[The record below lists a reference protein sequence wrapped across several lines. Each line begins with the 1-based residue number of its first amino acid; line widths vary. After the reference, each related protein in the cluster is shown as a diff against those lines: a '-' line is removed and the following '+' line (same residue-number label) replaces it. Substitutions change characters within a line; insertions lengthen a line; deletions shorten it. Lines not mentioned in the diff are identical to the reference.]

1 MWIVFLALIFLTG
14 LLLSRF
20 FIPDREKKLI
30 IPDVFVLGSIV
41 SVPIIYLGTSYL
53 IGSLSFSIAIYAF
66 FVMIAFLVNIKKIK
80 PSNKNFPH
88 TLIFI
93 LVFIIS
99 FLVFKK
105 SFSYDLSTSEFLIAS
120 NIYLDYGAHIPFI
133 RSFSLGNNFPFEIP
147 FYANGGG
154 IYYFMFDLFA
164 GILENLGLRID
175 YAINIISALSL
186 TSLLFYIYSIS
197 RGIFKS
203 AIVAML
209 SMLFFI
215 FPSNF
220 SFFNFIIQKGVSA
233 GLPLEIWR
241 NQTYINNAPFDE
253 SLVFNF
259 FNMNTFLNQRHLI
272 FGIAFVLFVFFY
284 FWNSKSLSLKTAV
297 FFGAMIGL
305 SFLWHGMMFIAIMI
319 LILGM
324 FIVKRQKELLIV
336 IIIASIFSLIQMLLV
351 DISSSGLI
359 AVRFGFL
366 IENLTAI
373 SFIKFWILNLGI
385 GALLILIGLF
395 LSNRNAKK
403 VFLILS
409 LLFLI
414 PNMLTFSTRFEYDN
428 HKFFN
433 LWIIFMNMFSAYA
446 IFRVLKINNIIKYLS
461 LLLIFVFI
469 SSGVVNNLVI
479 KNDIYTRIPDY
490 GKNDLMKT
498 ALHRLSPEKMII
510 TNGEIYD
517 PMSLIGK
524 KTFLGRAHYLFV
536 YGEDPSQR
544 ISEREQIIN
553 GNDGAKRKQILEK
566 YNIKYIVI
574 YKDGFAKNEMNYN
587 KSIIKQF
594 KKIYEDKNGIIFEI

>member
-30 IPDVFVLGSIV
+30 IPDAFILGSIV
-41 SVPIIYLGTSYL
+41 SIPIIYLGTSYL
-53 IGSLSFSIAIYAF
+53 IGSLSFSIAIYAS
-66 FVMIAFLVNIKKIK
+66 FVMIALLVNIKKIK
-80 PSNKNFPH
+80 PSNKNFLHP
-88 TLIFI
+88 LIFI

-99 FLVFKK
+99 LLVFKK

-175 YAINIISALSL
+175 YAINITSALSL
-186 TSLLFYIYSIS
+186 TSLLFYVYSIS

-203 AIVAML
+203 AIVAIL
-209 SMLFFI
+209 SILFFI
-215 FPSNF
+215 LPSNF
-220 SFFNFIIQKGVSA
+220 SFFNFIIQKGISV

-241 NQTYINNAPFDE
+241 NQTYINNAPFDK
-253 SLVFNF
+253 SLIFSF

-272 FGIAFVLFVFFY
+272 FGIAFVLFAFFY
-284 FWNSKSLSLKTAV
+284 FWDSKSLSLKTAI
-297 FFGAMIGL
+297 FFGVMIGL
-305 SFLWHGMMFIAIMI
+305 SFLWHGMMFVALMI
-319 LILGM
+319 LVLGI
-324 FIVKRQKELLIV
+324 FLIKKQKEFLLV
-336 IIIASIFSLIQMLLV
+336 IIVASVLSLIQMLFV
-351 DISSSGLI
+351 GISSNNLI
-359 AVRFGFL
+359 SVRFGFL

-403 VFLILS
+403 VFLISS

-414 PNMLTFSTRFEYDN
+414 PNVLTFSTRFEYDN

-433 LWIIFMNMFSAYA
+433 LWVIFMNMFSAYA
-446 IFRVLKINNIIKYLS
+446 IFRVSKINDVIKYLS
-461 LLLIFVFI
+461 LFLIFIFI

-498 ALHRLSPEKMII
+498 ALHRLSPEKMVI

-544 ISEREQIIN
+544 TSEREQIIN
-553 GNDGAKRKQILEK
+553 GSDEAQRKEILEK

-587 KSIIKQF
+587 KDLIKQF

>member
-30 IPDVFVLGSIV
+30 IPDAFVLGSIV
-41 SVPIIYLGTSYL
+41 SIPIIYLGTSYL

-66 FVMIAFLVNIKKIK
+66 FVMTAILVNVRKIK
-80 PSNKNFPH
+80 PPNKNFLHP
-88 TLIFI
+88 LIFI

-175 YAINIISALSL
+175 YAINTISALSL
-186 TSLLFYIYSIS
+186 TSLLFYVYSIS

-203 AIVAML
+203 AIVAIL
-209 SMLFFI
+209 STLFFI

-220 SFFNFIIQKGVSA
+220 SFLNFIVQKGVSL

-241 NQTYINNAPFDE
+241 NQTYINNAPFDK
-253 SLVFNF
+253 SLIFSF

-284 FWNSKSLSLKTAV
+284 FWDSKSLSLKTAV

-305 SFLWHGMMFIAIMI
+305 SFLWHGMMFVAIMI

-324 FIVKRQKELLIV
+324 FIVKRQKELLMV
-336 IIIASIFSLIQMLLV
+336 IIIASVFSLIQMFLV
-351 DISSSGLI
+351 GISSSGLI
-359 AVRFGFL
+359 AVRIGFL

-373 SFIKFWILNLGI
+373 TFMKFWILNLGI
-385 GALLILIGLF
+385 GALLILIGFF

-403 VFLILS
+403 VFLISS

-414 PNMLTFSTRFEYDN
+414 PNVLTFSTRFEYDN

-446 IFRVLKINNIIKYLS
+446 IFRVSKINNAIKYLS

-536 YGEDPSQR
+536 YGEDPSR
-544 ISEREQIIN
+544 RTSEREQIIN
-553 GNDGAKRKQILEK
+553 GSDEAQRKEILEK

-587 KSIIKQF
+587 KDLIKQF